1 MENQK
6 SKIKNQ
12 KLNIQYQTHILSTS
26 SFRGFTMLEVS
37 LSLSILAMIFGMT
50 MPLYRTFMVRNDL
63 DLAVTTFVQ
72 DLRRAQTLSQITD
85 GDSVWGVHVATGSIL
100 IYKGSSYA
108 LRDQALD
115 EDTSMPLSISV
126 SGLTNVTFAKQ
137 TGLPQSIGTTT
148 FISNTNETRNVTIN
162 QKGMVDY

>member
-1 MENQK
+1 
-6 SKIKNQ
+6 
-12 KLNIQYQTHILSTS
+12 
-26 SFRGFTMLEVS
+26 MLEVA
-37 LSLSILAMIFGMT
+37 LSISILGMIFGMT
-50 MPLYRTFMVRNDL
+50 MPLYRTFMIRNDL

-72 DLRRAQTLSQITD
+72 DLHRAQTLSQITD

-100 IYKGSSYA
+100 IYKGSSYV

-115 EDTSMPLSISV
+115 EDTSMPASISV

-137 TGLPQSIGTTT
+137 TGIPQSIGTTT